1 MRPIS
6 QVKRK
11 SAVEARRGRESA
23 LLGNGDCELLDTA
36 VEGGASRGQT
46 LDPAKRLT
54 RTLFSQA
61 AMENRPCRPGG
72 PSTASAPP
80 RQPLPS
86 PASQLHPQTS
96 ETASNRYHP
105 ASGAPLHRVPWRY
118 PGGF

>member
-23 LLGNGDCELLDTA
+23 LLGNGDCELMDTA

-54 RTLFSQA
+54 RTLFSQI
-61 AMENRPCRPGG
+61 AMENRPRRPGG
-72 PSTASAPP
+72 SQHRLRSPTTTTPQPGFATASSNARNRIKPI
-80 RQPLPS
+80 PS
-86 PASQLHPQTS
+86 
-96 ETASNRYHP
+96 
-105 ASGAPLHRVPWRY
+105 
-118 PGGF
+118 